1 MVRLILAALAAAA
14 LINPPALAVE
24 PSSDSRARAALAL
37 AAAADQ
43 DAQARRAELRA
54 ERAIRRAATAER
66 VSAALAVAAITE
78 APDAAPA
85 KKPGCT
91 CRSCSCGDACP
102 LLCPEEQSADP
113 RVVRSYSECCRIVDG
128 GGSALCDNVPGHPG
142 LYRCWRENGRSMM
155 ERVQTDPPSA
165 ATAAAPVVCSGPAC
179 SNCTTC
185 PAGRFSS
192 R

>member
-1 MVRLILAALAAAA
+1 MLRPLVLALLVLAAGQAR
-14 LINPPALAVE
+14 AVE
-24 PSSDSRARAALAL
+24 PSSDSRARAALAI

-43 DAQARRAELRA
+43 DVQARRAELRA

-102 LLCPEEQSADP
+102 LLCPEEQSAEP
-113 RVVRSYSECCRIVDG
+113 RLVRSYAECCRIVDG

-155 ERVQTDPPSA
+155 ERVQASQPA

-179 SNCTTC
+179 SSC
-185 PAGRFSS
+185 R
-192 R
+192 